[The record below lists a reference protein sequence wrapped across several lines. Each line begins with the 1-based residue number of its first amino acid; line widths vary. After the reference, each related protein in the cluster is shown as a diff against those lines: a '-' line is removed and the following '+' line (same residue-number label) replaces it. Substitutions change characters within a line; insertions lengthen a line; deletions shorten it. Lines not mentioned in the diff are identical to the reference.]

1 MEPRCSWKNL
11 GSCQWKGEIDWSYRR
26 ITIGSLQVDDCG
38 STLEKLHFKVKLN
51 HLQLHFSIDIY
62 HDYSILFTICSLQSS
77 WKNTLWTSTARS
89 QSKNIQD
96 HLHEFIWTPTH
107 QQPVPFGLVS
117 PQLRSKIPVG
127 QGGLCQRWTIQRG
140 DLFESLTHI
149 SYIHISSYINMF
161 GTHELW

>member
-62 HDYSILFTICSLQSS
+62 HDYSILFTICSRQSS
-77 WKNTLWTSTARS
+77 YRKNTLWQA
-89 QSKNIQD
+89 
-96 HLHEFIWTPTH
+96 
-107 QQPVPFGLVS
+107 QQEANQKIFKIICMSSYEPQPPASVPFGLVS

-127 QGGLCQRWTIQRG
+127 QGGLFQRWTIQRG

-161 GTHELW
+161 RTNELW